1 MAVSVPQGAAEWPLP
16 LGQTIV
22 EARRG
27 RRKRVECPSCRPT
40 TSLKGAAHLAPKRA
54 LRQPLSALALPPSK
68 IGYFT
73 WWSILDQRIGIWTT
87 LAGPISV
94 LAGAV
99 FIEPLVLP
107 AYISWVMFTRYAY
120 CCILSFVR
128 FQPFPISYPFLL
140 YFSQIAGAAVKSFV
154 LFRLDKQRWTRQS
167 SASGVQSANLPLRA
181 RLKKLSSVYTHVL
194 AIGWLTLGV
203 AVLSGIV

>member
-1 MAVSVPQGAAEWPLP
+1 MLMVRWFGNMLR
-16 LGQTIV
+16 TN
-22 EARRG
+22 G
-27 RRKRVECPSCRPT
+27 R
-40 TSLKGAAHLAPKRA
+40 
-54 LRQPLSALALPPSK
+54 ALALPPSK

-107 AYISWVMFTRYAY
+107 AYIAWVMFTRYAY
-120 CCILSFVR
+120 CCILSLVR
-128 FQPFPISYPFLL
+128 FEKFPISYPFLL

-167 SASGVQSANLPLRA
+167 SSNSASTIAPPLRA
-181 RLKKLSSVYTHVL
+181 KLKKLSSVYTHAL
-194 AIGWLTLGV
+194 ALGWLTLGV
-203 AVLSGIV
+203 VVLSGVV